1 MYKGEYTAR
10 FIDVPISAAT
20 REIVA
25 RREIAHA
32 DMISCSISHDEIIQ
46 SLRQGM
52 CHDICN
58 GILESKQY
66 SITETTNQLTPTTT
80 VEMRVNVAGPRCSSV
95 RANEKVCKIGGVTFS
110 MSEVR
115 EALENTFP
123 EQFI

>member
-25 RREIAHA
+25 RREIPQAIFNA
-32 DMISCSISHDEIIQ
+32 RRVDSGDILQ
-46 SLRQGM
+46 SLCYDM
-52 CHDICN
+52 CQE
-58 GILESKQY
+58 ILKEKQY
-66 SITETTNQLTPTTT
+66 SITETDNCDTGTTT